1 MIRKPTFFLVGFGCF
16 LSQRRMKRTKPSK
29 KATVLR
35 SKAGGRS
42 VGKNG
47 YKIIDWVCSSDLL
60 MGCNQTGLLAATT
73 IVVTA
78 LFHIPMQDLLDEYNA
93 LCVEFASWIFT
104 TNYNKK

>member
-1 MIRKPTFFLVGFGCF
+1 M
-16 LSQRRMKRTKPSK
+16 
-29 KATVLR
+29 
-35 SKAGGRS
+35 
-42 VGKNG
+42 GKNG

-60 MGCNQTGLLAATT
+60 MDCNQTGLLAATT